1 MNQRRKTMKET
12 VRKKIALV
20 LMGVATLGLV
30 ACGSVEKK
38 TGIETSGNDVMKMS
52 GEKSQIHL
60 TQTKETDA
68 GFEVPDP
75 KKTDGTVEV
84 VIHKCQYAEE
94 TDATFCTEKKDEPTY
109 DLSYLGFKDKV
120 YITNAAVGN
129 ISGEGE
135 CLVLVID
142 ENKNV
147 DINENYAYIAVLDYK
162 NKKSYLTRTDIFAGL
177 GGRDEQLN
185 LWDVTGDGKDEVIL
199 SSEPNMHIDWN
210 LYEFTGKELKRIY
223 SNVETAELERDAFR
237 VELLDDYKMKI
248 TGVKCNYEQTISL
261 LDLGCQKSELEYVD
275 PNELDRSDNQAA
287 RVYKDGKLG
296 MTEEDTAGAL
306 SLHALM
312 AETWDNHYAEYD
324 YFKERNDDKTI
335 RTSLGITIGSK
346 EIGKLNVYLKYDAE
360 TDSLVI
366 SRAEFV
372 GEK

>member
-1 MNQRRKTMKET
+1 M
-12 VRKKIALV
+12 
-20 LMGVATLGLV
+20 
-30 ACGSVEKK
+30 
-38 TGIETSGNDVMKMS
+38 
-52 GEKSQIHL
+52 
-60 TQTKETDA
+60 
-68 GFEVPDP
+68 
-75 KKTDGTVEV
+75 
-84 VIHKCQYAEE
+84 
-94 TDATFCTEKKDEPTY
+94 
-109 DLSYLGFKDKV
+109 
-120 YITNAAVGN
+120 
-129 ISGEGE
+129 
-135 CLVLVID
+135 
-142 ENKNV
+142 
-147 DINENYAYIAVLDYK
+147 
-162 NKKSYLTRTDIFAGL
+162 
-177 GGRDEQLN
+177 EQLN

-199 SSEPNMHIDWN
+199 SSEPNMHVDWN

-248 TGVKCNYEQTISL
+248 TGVKFNYEQIISL

-275 PNELDRSDNQAA
+275 PNDLDRSDNQAA
-287 RVYKDGKLG
+287 RVYKEGKLG

-335 RTSLGITIGSK
+335 RTSLRITIGSK

-366 SRAEFV
+366 GRAEFV

>member
-1 MNQRRKTMKET
+1 MQ
-12 VRKKIALV
+12 V
-20 LMGVATLGLV
+20 L
-30 ACGSVEKK
+30 
-38 TGIETSGNDVMKMS
+38 
-52 GEKSQIHL
+52 
-60 TQTKETDA
+60 
-68 GFEVPDP
+68 
-75 KKTDGTVEV
+75 
-84 VIHKCQYAEE
+84 KCLIL
-94 TDATFCTEKKDEPTY
+94 K
-109 DLSYLGFKDKV
+109 
-120 YITNAAVGN
+120 
-129 ISGEGE
+129 

-199 SSEPNMHIDWN
+199 SSEPNMHVDWN

-248 TGVKCNYEQTISL
+248 TGVKFNYEQIISL

-275 PNELDRSDNQAA
+275 PNDLDRSDNQAA
-287 RVYKDGKLG
+287 RVYKEGKLG

-335 RTSLGITIGSK
+335 RTSLRITIGSK

-366 SRAEFV
+366 GRAEFV